1 MELLI
6 AWMNS
11 DVFYQIID
19 GNEVYCSQAKTY
31 VARCFIEEM
40 QTCRKADSIEIDDDI
55 LYWFGY
61 LVTYWCF
68 SQSIKPGDISRKY
81 DIKSIVRVYHGS
93 SMEVKKPSLQY
104 GRLDLCRFLIE
115 KRKIIID
122 RILYSI

>member
-31 VARCFIEEM
+31 VARCFIEEI

-81 DIKSIVRVYHGS
+81 DIKSIVNAYEMLHTLSVKTAIDKI
-93 SMEVKKPSLQY
+93 MEEY
-104 GRLDLCRFLIE
+104 GL
-115 KRKIIID
+115 
-122 RILYSI
+122 